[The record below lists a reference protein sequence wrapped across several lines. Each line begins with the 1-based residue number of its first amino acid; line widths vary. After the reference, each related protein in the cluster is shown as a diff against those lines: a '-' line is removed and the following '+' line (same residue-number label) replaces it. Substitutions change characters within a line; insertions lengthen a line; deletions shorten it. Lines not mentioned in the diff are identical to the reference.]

1 VNAPD
6 LDFLCALVRA
16 RSGLMLTGE
25 RGFFVETRLAPL
37 ARREGLASVSEVIQL
52 VKQQP
57 SGALARAVV
66 EAMTVQETGFFRDR
80 HAFGAISAKI
90 LPELAAARPDGL
102 RVWSAGCGQG
112 QEAYSLAMLVDE
124 ADHPLPPVKILA
136 SDLSTAALEK
146 AQAGVYTHFEVQ
158 RGLPIRRLL
167 RHFEELED
175 AWRISAPLRQQVR
188 WMRLNLIDP
197 FQVDQGYDLI
207 VCRNVVSAFAPDARL
222 ETLER
227 LERALAPGGRLML
240 GSGEPAPAGFEPV
253 PGAPCVFAREG
264 ESEAAIIAA

>member
-37 ARREGLASVSEVIQL
+37 ARREGLASVSEVIER
-52 VKQQP
+52 VMREP

-66 EAMTVQETGFFRDR
+66 EAMTVQETAFFRDR
-80 HAFGAISAKI
+80 QVFGALASTVLPALGEAK
-90 LPELAAARPDGL
+90 PTGL

-124 ADHPLPPVKILA
+124 ADRPLPPIEILA

-146 AQAGVYTHFEVQ
+146 AQAGIYTHFEVQ

-167 RHFEELED
+167 RHFEELDE
-175 AWRISAPLRQQVR
+175 AWRVSSALRQRVR

-197 FQVDQGYDLI
+197 FRVDTGYDLI
-207 VCRNVVSAFAPDARL
+207 LCRNVVSAFAPDARVT
-222 ETLER
+222 TLAR
-227 LERALAPGGRLML
+227 LEQALAPGGRLVL
-240 GSGEPAPAGFEPV
+240 GAGEPAPDGFEPV
-253 PGAPCVFAREG
+253 VGSPCVFARSG
-264 ESEAAIIAA
+264 EHQIIIAA